1 LKRDSVTVVSA
12 KGEEVPAGG
21 ERETAPFSVSGAEPT
36 GQGRTIREG
45 EVLGGKYQVDRVLR
59 TGGMGVVL
67 VATHV
72 QLKEKVAL
80 KVLLGQAAGE
90 SSAVA
95 RFLREARAATSVK
108 SEHVVRILDFGT
120 LDGGEPY
127 LVMELLQG
135 RDLRD
140 VLEQNGPL
148 PVETAVRY
156 MLQVCRGLS
165 AVHAQRII
173 HRDLKP
179 ANLFLTETSDG
190 TPLVKLLDFGIAKA
204 LEPERLL
211 LDEATE
217 TLTHASQLL
226 GSPVYM
232 SPEQIRCST
241 KVDERSD
248 VWSLGVILH
257 ELVTGEPPFQASTV
271 SGLLATIAADAPQ
284 PLREAQPN
292 APAALE
298 DVISGCLEKD
308 VDKRIASVDE
318 LAARL
323 RRVTSSGAPRS
334 KTWLYVVAAAVLAAA
349 VTALLLVRSRP
360 APVVEAAPQP
370 TMAAV
375 QETREPSPPPPSAMT
390 APPGATAVAA
400 SAAPSARPHP
410 REPARPPHVGR
421 PPAAQP
427 SSPVA
432 PSQDFESSA
441 TDRRK

>member
-12 KGEEVPAGG
+12 KEDDVAAGG
-21 ERETAPFSVSGAEPT
+21 SATASFSVSRADPT
-36 GQGRTIREG
+36 GQARTIRAG
-45 EVLGGKYQVDRVLR
+45 DVLGGKYQVERVLR
-59 TGGMGVVL
+59 AGGMGIVL

-80 KVLLGQAAGE
+80 KVLVGHAAGE
-90 SSAVA
+90 PSAVA

-120 LDGGEPY
+120 LEEGEPY

-140 VLEQNGPL
+140 VLEENGPL

-156 MLQVCRGLS
+156 VLQVCRGLS

-179 ANLFLTETSDG
+179 ANLFLTESSDG
-190 TPLVKLLDFGIAKA
+190 SPLVKLLDFGIAKA

-211 LDEATE
+211 LDEGSE

-257 ELVTGEPPFQASTV
+257 ELVAGEPPFQAPTV
-271 SGLLATIAADAPQ
+271 SGLLATVAADAPV
-284 PLREAQPN
+284 PLRKVQPN
-292 APAALE
+292 APAELE
-298 DVISGCLEKD
+298 EVILGCLEKD
-308 VDKRIASVDE
+308 LDKRIASVDA

-323 RRVTSSGAPRS
+323 RGVTRAGHARP
-334 KTWLYVVAAAVLAAA
+334 KTWLYVVAAALGATVATALVLRPRNRPEVAAPEPHATAAQEAREPAA
-349 VTALLLVRSRP
+349 VTTAIEVP
-360 APVVEAAPQP
+360 TPV
-370 TMAAV
+370 
-375 QETREPSPPPPSAMT
+375 
-390 APPGATAVAA
+390 ATP
-400 SAAPSARPHP
+400 APSASASARART
-410 REPARPPHVGR
+410 REPARPSHAAR
-421 PPAAQP
+421 PPAAPP
-427 SSPVA
+427 SAQAA
-432 PSQDFESSA
+432 PSQDFETTA